1 MGGLLRTFTEFAYAA
16 ITHTHT
22 HHTYMYANHFDV
34 FHMKFDIRVSFSGG
48 FSFFSF
54 Q

>member
-16 ITHTHT
+16 ITHTQQ
-22 HHTYMYANHFDV
+22 TYMYANHFDV